1 MAAPIDVCRVCND
14 CLPIKH
20 RRVIFGETFG
30 VFQQLTQVLD
40 YRASPNDGLSKY
52 VCGFCFTK
60 LNKLCKI
67 DTDLIHKM
75 DSLRREKSEVL
86 GILREKHSKTLQ
98 LIKVR
103 TPKSQDKRTIVHS
116 PTPRKSK
123 RTLFSTPQKN
133 DFGESH
139 AKISLQ
145 KADQMEIPCVETL
158 KSAPENQKAMSITEL
173 GYPNARALLND
184 DAIPDVPWATNKE
197 STTRS
202 NKTSRPYGA
211 YRKRRRLEV
220 LEELMKEE
228 ENIDAGNESN
238 NLQNTSADILKNTSA
253 DISKNSSAD
262 NSISISADNS
272 HELRDETSHELR
284 NSTSSDSS
292 TFESNSCTADKAVQ
306 VFIPDRSSKVKNRTR
321 RIQTGRSYIDVK
333 TTDSQVQCDE
343 VRLCCNC
350 LKSMESDGGVESV
363 KSEDRSTYM
372 IF

>member
-158 KSAPENQKAMSITEL
+158 KSAPENQKAMSITIKSFTPSKL
-173 GYPNARALLND
+173 KVFWYFILVLLLF
-184 DAIPDVPWATNKE
+184 
-197 STTRS
+197 SQ
-202 NKTSRPYGA
+202 Y
-211 YRKRRRLEV
+211 
-220 LEELMKEE
+220 
-228 ENIDAGNESN
+228 
-238 NLQNTSADILKNTSA
+238 QNTLSILWY
-253 DISKNSSAD
+253 D
-262 NSISISADNS
+262 
-272 HELRDETSHELR
+272 ELKI
-284 NSTSSDSS
+284 
-292 TFESNSCTADKAVQ
+292 CW
-306 VFIPDRSSKVKNRTR
+306 
-321 RIQTGRSYIDVK
+321 
-333 TTDSQVQCDE
+333 
-343 VRLCCNC
+343 
-350 LKSMESDGGVESV
+350 
-363 KSEDRSTYM
+363 
-372 IF
+372 